1 MLKKINQYLDNILK
15 FPRFIKTII
24 IITNDIFMCLISVWL
39 AFFLATSQIS
49 FISNEIFLV
58 FGFTIIF
65 SLPLFWLF
73 GFYRMILHSN
83 LSAMFSGYAAM
94 IVYGLL
100 FFCVVSLYELEGV
113 AKKIGILQPVIFF
126 VIVGGSRLLA
136 RYIFDRSYYIKKKPK
151 KLLPRALIYGAGS
164 AGRQLVSSL
173 ERSNEMI
180 VIGFIDDDHL
190 LQGQVLQGKDIFSSK
205 ELENLILKKQITHI
219 LLALPSVKR
228 NIRLQILKNINKYK
242 VIVRTLPS
250 IQDLVEGKV
259 TISDVREPMIEDVL
273 GRDQIVPNIQLLSK
287 NITSKIVLFNGA
299 GGSIGSELCR
309 QIINLNPIKI
319 LLVEMNEYALY
330 AIHSELEEIK
340 IKNGSSLEIIPLPAS
355 VQDENRMETIIRT
368 WKPDTLYHAAAYK
381 HLPLVEQNVC
391 EGIKNNV
398 FGTLTVAKIA
408 IENNVS
414 DMVLIST
421 DKAVRPTNVMGAS
434 KRLAELCL
442 QALSE
447 KSKTNKTKL
456 SMVRFGNVLNSSGS
470 VIPKFKKQIRDGGP
484 VTLTHSE
491 VTRYFMTI
499 PEAAQLVIQASAM
512 AEGRD
517 VFVLD
522 MGEPVKIKNLIHRMI
537 SLSGLSVQD
546 KKNLEGD
553 VKIEI
558 TGLRPGEKL
567 YEELLLGDDP
577 QPTKHPKIQKAQ
589 DPFIPWN
596 ELESYLNKL
605 EVLIK
610 ENKVEEILIILKE
623 LVTGYQPNK
632 YIVDQISLKQTKID
646 HNKKN

>member
-1 MLKKINQYLDNILK
+1 MLKKINQYLNNILK
-15 FPRFIKTII
+15 FSRSTKIII
-24 IITNDIFMCLISVWL
+24 IITNDTFMCLISVWL

-73 GFYRMILHSN
+73 GIYRMILHSN

-136 RYIFDRSYYIKKKPK
+136 RYIFERSYYIKKKPK
-151 KLLPRALIYGAGS
+151 KLLPQALIYGAGS

-173 ERSNEMI
+173 ERSNEMN

-190 LQGQVLQGKDIFSSK
+190 LQGQVLQGKDIFPFK

-228 NIRLQILKNINKYK
+228 NIRLQILKNINNYK
-242 VIVRTLPS
+242 VVVRTLPS

-259 TISDVREPMIEDVL
+259 TISDIREPLIEDVL
-273 GRDQIVPNIQLLSK
+273 GRDQIAPDIQLLSK
-287 NITSKIVLFNGA
+287 NISSKIVLITGA

-484 VTLTHSE
+484 VTLTHPD

-537 SLSGLSVQD
+537 SLSGLSIQD
-546 KKNLEGD
+546 EKNLEGD
-553 VKIEI
+553 VEIEI

-589 DPFIPWN
+589 DLFIPWN

>member
-1 MLKKINQYLDNILK
+1 
-15 FPRFIKTII
+15 
-24 IITNDIFMCLISVWL
+24 
-39 AFFLATSQIS
+39 
-49 FISNEIFLV
+49 
-58 FGFTIIF
+58 
-65 SLPLFWLF
+65 
-73 GFYRMILHSN
+73 
-83 LSAMFSGYAAM
+83 
-94 IVYGLL
+94 
-100 FFCVVSLYELEGV
+100 
-113 AKKIGILQPVIFF
+113 
-126 VIVGGSRLLA
+126 VGGSRLLA

-242 VIVRTLPS
+242 VVVRTLPS

-259 TISDVREPMIEDVL
+259 TISDIREPMIEDVL
-273 GRDQIVPNIQLLSK
+273 GRDQIIPNIQLLSK
-287 NITSKIVLFNGA
+287 NITSKIVLITGA

-456 SMVRFGNVLNSSGS
+456 SIVRFGNVLNSSGS
-470 VIPKFKKQIRDGGP
+470 VIPKFKKQIREGGP
-484 VTLTHSE
+484 VTLTHPE

-512 AEGRD
+512 ADGRD

-546 KKNLEGD
+546 EKNLEGD

-596 ELESYLNKL
+596 ELESYLDKL
-605 EVLIK
+605 DVLIK
-610 ENKVEEILIILKE
+610 ENKVEDILIVLKE
-623 LVTGYQPNK
+623 LVVGYKPNE
-632 YIVDQISLKQTKID
+632 YIVDQIFLKQTKID

>member
-15 FPRFIKTII
+15 FPRLIKTII

-242 VIVRTLPS
+242 VVVRTLPS

-259 TISDVREPMIEDVL
+259 TISDIREPMIEDVL
-273 GRDQIVPNIQLLSK
+273 GRDQIIPNIQLLSK
-287 NITSKIVLFNGA
+287 NITSKIVLITGA

-456 SMVRFGNVLNSSGS
+456 SIVRFGNVLNSSGS

-484 VTLTHSE
+484 VTLTHPE

-512 AEGRD
+512 ADGRD

-546 KKNLEGD
+546 EKNLKGD

-596 ELESYLNKL
+596 ELESYLDKL
-605 EVLIK
+605 DVLIK
-610 ENKVEEILIILKE
+610 ENKVEDILIVLKE
-623 LVTGYQPNK
+623 LVVGYKPNE
-632 YIVDQISLKQTKID
+632 YIVDQIFLKQTKID

>member
-15 FPRFIKTII
+15 FPRLIKTII

-242 VIVRTLPS
+242 VVVRTLPS

-259 TISDVREPMIEDVL
+259 TISDIREPMIEDVL

-287 NITSKIVLFNGA
+287 NITSKIVLITGA

-309 QIINLNPIKI
+309 QITNLNPIKI

-447 KSKTNKTKL
+447 KSETNKTKL

-484 VTLTHSE
+484 VTLTHPE

-512 AEGRD
+512 ADGRD

-546 KKNLEGD
+546 EKNLEGD

-596 ELESYLNKL
+596 ELESYLDKL
-605 EVLIK
+605 DVLIK
-610 ENKVEEILIILKE
+610 ENKVEDILIVLKE
-623 LVTGYQPNK
+623 LVVGYKPNE
-632 YIVDQISLKQTKID
+632 YIVDQIFLKQTKID